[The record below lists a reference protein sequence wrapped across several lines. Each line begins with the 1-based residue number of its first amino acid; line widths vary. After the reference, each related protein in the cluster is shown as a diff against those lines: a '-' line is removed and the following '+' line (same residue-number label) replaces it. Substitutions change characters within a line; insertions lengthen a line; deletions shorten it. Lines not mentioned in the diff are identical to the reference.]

1 LYDNRNVK
9 GANTMNKTIRKHLHA
24 GFTLVELLIVVII
37 LGVLAAIVI
46 PQFSSSTTDAKEAA
60 LDSNLSALRS
70 AIELYRVQ
78 HTGGIYPG
86 AVATTAGAA
95 CAAPAAKGTGAAN
108 SAQAWLDSMV
118 MYSDAA
124 GNTCTVGDAT
134 VYKYGP
140 YVRGKVPSDGITG
153 KGSVAA
159 DVVVTTTGV
168 PIAPAAA
175 TGGWATDTK
184 SGQVVMNSNAVD
196 SKAAAYSTH

>member
-1 LYDNRNVK
+1 MGK
-9 GANTMNKTIRKHLHA
+9 SIRQRLQA

-37 LGVLAAIVI
+37 LAILAAVVI
-46 PQFSSSTTDAKEAA
+46 PQFSSSTTDAKESALDANLAA
-60 LDSNLSALRS
+60 LRN

-78 HTGGIYPG
+78 HNAIYPG
-86 AVATTAGAA
+86 AVATSAGAA

-108 SAQAWLDSMV
+108 SAQAWIDSLV
-118 MYSDAA
+118 MYSDVS

-134 VYKYGP
+134 VYKFGP
-140 YVRGKVPSDGITG
+140 YVRGKVPADPITG

-159 DVVVTTTGV
+159 DIVVTTTGV

-184 SGQVVMNSNAVD
+184 SGQVVMNSNALD
-196 SKAAAYSTH
+196 SKGVAYSTH